1 MVSPVPPLGLFHTGS
16 PSHCAAAGVARNAD
30 NATVNAARIDTPSG
44 EVGGGREGWRRL
56 WSQRENLP
64 NLHQPP
70 PTSITCFSS
79 VHPHGADRHA
89 GERPVAQAAGD
100 ARVSGGLGDRPLTGV
115 SIGAVWEI
123 GRAHV

>member
-1 MVSPVPPLGLFHTGS
+1 AVRAVGLPIVSADGQPSPALGTVPHRLAQPLRRGG
-16 PSHCAAAGVARNAD
+16 RREERRY
-30 NATVNAARIDTPSG
+30 ATVNAARIDTPSG

-100 ARVSGGLGDRPLTGV
+100 ARVQHAG
-115 SIGAVWEI
+115 
-123 GRAHV
+123 